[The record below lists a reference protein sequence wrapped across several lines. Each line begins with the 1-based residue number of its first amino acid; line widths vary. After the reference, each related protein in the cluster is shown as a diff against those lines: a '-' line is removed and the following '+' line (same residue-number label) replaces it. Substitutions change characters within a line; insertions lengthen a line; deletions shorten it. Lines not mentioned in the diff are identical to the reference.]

1 MEQPNYYAIIPAVVR
16 YNKNLK
22 ANEKLLYGEISALAN
37 KRGYCSASNGYFA
50 ELYDTTP
57 ETVSRWV
64 ANLVKQGCLKSQIIK
79 DGNNQI
85 IERRLYLCEVRPPI
99 DENINTPMTKTSRG
113 IDENVKGGIDENVKE
128 NNTRLNN
135 TYTPLPPNETDC
147 ADALVSANAKT
158 GGVVCVEENPT
169 AKPKADKNANVPM
182 AEIVA
187 AYNEVCGH
195 ILPKAIGLPD
205 HRKRHIGA
213 RWREYLNTENQHGK
227 VRYTDKESG
236 LKWWKSLFAKVLL
249 EPRWCGAME
258 SGWKADLTWIL
269 KPQNFQKILEFV
281 PTQRRK

>member
-1 MEQPNYYAIIPAVVR
+1 MEQPSYYAIIPAVVR

-37 KRGYCSASNGYFA
+37 KRGYCSASNAYFA
-50 ELYDTTP
+50 ELYGTTP

-64 ANLVKQGCLKSQIIK
+64 ANLVKQGCLKSEIITDGKQIV
-79 DGNNQI
+79 
-85 IERRLYLCEVRPPI
+85 ERRLYLCEMHLPI
-99 DENINTPMTKTSRG
+99 DEKINTPMTKTSRG
-113 IDENVKGGIDENVKE
+113 IDENVKE

-135 TYTPLPPNETDC
+135 INTPLPPNQTDC
-147 ADALVSANAKT
+147 ANALVSANAKT
-158 GGVVCVEENPT
+158 GDVVCVDDNPT

>member
-1 MEQPNYYAIIPAVVR
+1 MEQPSYYAIIPAVVR

-37 KRGYCSASNGYFA
+37 KRGYCSASNAYFA
-50 ELYDTTP
+50 ELYGTTP

-64 ANLVKQGCLKSQIIK
+64 ANLVKQGCLKSEIIT
-79 DGNNQI
+79 DGKQI
-85 IERRLYLCEVRPPI
+85 IERRLYLCEMHLPI
-99 DENINTPMTKTSRG
+99 DEKINTPMTKTSRG
-113 IDENVKGGIDENVKE
+113 IDENVKE

-135 TYTPLPPNETDC
+135 INTPLPPNKTDC
-147 ADALVSANAKT
+147 ANALVSANAKT
-158 GGVVCVEENPT
+158 GDVVCVDDNPT

>member
-1 MEQPNYYAIIPAVVR
+1 MKQPNYYAIIPAVVR

-64 ANLVKQGCLKSQIIK
+64 ANLIKQGCLKSEIIM
-79 DGNNQI
+79 DGKQI
-85 IERRLYLCEVRPPI
+85 IERRLYLCEVRPDI
-99 DENINTPMTKTSRG
+99 DENINTLMTKTSIG
-113 IDENVKGGIDENVKE
+113 IDENIKGGIDENVKE

-135 TYTPLPPNETDC
+135 TYTPLPPTNET
-147 ADALVSANAKT
+147 ANAAVSANAKT
-158 GGVVCVEENPT
+158 GGVVCVDDNPT

-187 AYNEVCGH
+187 AYNEMCGH
-195 ILPKAIGLPD
+195 ILPKAIKLPD
-205 HRKRHIGA
+205 YRKRHIGA
-213 RWREYLNTENQHGK
+213 RWREYLNTENPHGN

-258 SGWKADLTWIL
+258 SGWKADLDWIL

>member
-64 ANLVKQGCLKSQIIK
+64 ANLVKQGCLKSEIIM
-79 DGNNQI
+79 DGKQI
-85 IERRLYLCEVRPPI
+85 IERRLYLCEMHLPI
-99 DENINTPMTKTSRG
+99 DEKINTPMTKTSGG
-113 IDENVKGGIDENVKE
+113 IDENIKGGIDENVKE

-158 GGVVCVEENPT
+158 GDVVCVEENPT

-182 AEIVA
+182 AEIVEV
-187 AYNEVCGH
+187 YNEVCGH
-195 ILPKAIGLPD
+195 ILPKAIKLPD
-205 HRKRHIGA
+205 YRKRHIGA

-258 SGWKADLTWIL
+258 SGWKADLDWIL